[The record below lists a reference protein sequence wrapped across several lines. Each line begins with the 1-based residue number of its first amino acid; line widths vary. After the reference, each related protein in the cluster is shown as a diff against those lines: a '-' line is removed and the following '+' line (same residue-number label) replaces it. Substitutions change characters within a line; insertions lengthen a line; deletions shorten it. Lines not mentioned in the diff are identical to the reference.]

1 MAGGGCFSNTN
12 FMDDPHNLDSHASDC
27 VKKKHLTCTP
37 KDKKKKKKLSYPLG
51 FGTVYGA

>member
-27 VKKKHLTCTP
+27 VKKKHLACTQ
-37 KDKKKKKKLSYPLG
+37 KKKKRTPIPLG